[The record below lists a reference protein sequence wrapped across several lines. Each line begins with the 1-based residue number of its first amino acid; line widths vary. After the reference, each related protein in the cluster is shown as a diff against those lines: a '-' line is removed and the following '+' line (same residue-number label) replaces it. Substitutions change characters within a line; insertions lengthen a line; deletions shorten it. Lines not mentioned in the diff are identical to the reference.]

1 MPNLSKLN
9 YELAQ
14 KLFELGF
21 IFLFKNPRTARE
33 RDGLGEVLAVR
44 VPLHFADAVHR
55 LRSGRARR
63 PDRLVDLLLV
73 DGQRGRLLRHV
84 HRPGHLVHTVAGRP
98 QENLQGKSLLLL
110 FYDLRNILSYQRKKV
125 FVL

>member
-14 KLFELGF
+14 KLFELCF
-21 IFLFKNPRTARE
+21 IFSIQKPTARE